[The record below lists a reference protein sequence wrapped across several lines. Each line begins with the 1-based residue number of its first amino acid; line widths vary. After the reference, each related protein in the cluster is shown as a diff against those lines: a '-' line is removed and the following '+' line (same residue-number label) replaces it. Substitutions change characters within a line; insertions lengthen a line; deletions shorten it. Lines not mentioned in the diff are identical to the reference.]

1 MLKYFKTAVGVAALC
16 VAPQL
21 LMAQDLGDNIH
32 SLQDV
37 LDNVYND
44 VMPLCNKLIVVSQL
58 IAGFGAL
65 WYIGS
70 RIWKHIANAEP
81 IDFFPLLRP
90 FAIGF
95 AIMLFPHVI
104 DLINGVMK
112 PTVTAT
118 YEMTKDS
125 KKAIASLLKEK
136 EQMTN
141 QSQLGQLF
149 LAGNGIPN
157 HDDWSKYT
165 HDDNSTETGI
175 GEDMKYAWQIAKFSV
190 QGMVKQWLSEILEF
204 IFQAAALVIDT
215 LRTFQLIV
223 LAILGPLVFG
233 FSVFDGFQHT
243 LKAWLARY
251 INVFLWLPVANIF
264 GSIIGKIQEN
274 MIKLDIA
281 QIQGTGETYFGAT
294 DTAYLIFLLIG
305 IIGYFSV
312 PSITNHIIHV
322 SSDNGITRKV
332 TTMASATVSN
342 GVSSVYGGTQ
352 ALAHRLFGSSSNGS
366 SDNQLSNNMGSGSSS
381 QGSGYMRDKISGN

>member
-1 MLKYFKTAVGVAALC
+1 MLKYFKMAAGIAAVC
-16 VAPQL
+16 VAPQIL
-21 LMAQDLGDNIH
+21 LAQDLGDNIH
-32 SLQDV
+32 SLQQV
-37 LDNVYND
+37 LDNAYND
-44 VMPLCNKLIVVSQL
+44 VIPLCSRLIIVSQL

-90 FAIGF
+90 FAIGL

-104 DLINGVMK
+104 DLINGFMK

-136 EQMTN
+136 QQVTN
-141 QSQLGQLF
+141 ESQLGQLF
-149 LAGNGIPN
+149 LAGNGIPDPDKW
-157 HDDWSKYT
+157 HKYT
-165 HDDNSTETGI
+165 HDDNSSETGI
-175 GEDMKYAWQIAKFSV
+175 GEDMKYAWQIAQFGV
-190 QGMVKQWLSEILEF
+190 QGMVKQWLSEILQF

-223 LAILGPLVFG
+223 LAILGPLAFG

-281 QIQGTGETYFGAT
+281 QIQGTGDTYFGPT
-294 DTAYLIFLLIG
+294 DVAYLIFLLIG

-312 PSITNHIIHV
+312 PSITNHIIHAG
-322 SSDNGITRKV
+322 SDNSVTRKV
-332 TTMASATVSN
+332 TNIASSAVSSGASA
-342 GVSSVYGGTQ
+342 VYGGTQ
-352 ALAHRLFGSSSNGS
+352 ALAQRLFGSSDVGS
-366 SDNQLSNNMGSGSSS
+366 SNNQPSNQMGSGSSA